1 MREVLQKIM
10 KKFDLHIH
18 TLSTISDV
26 SFTFSMEILE
36 QYVKERKIDAIAIT
50 NHNMFDLAQYREI
63 ALKLSDT

>member
-1 MREVLQKIM
+1 MREVLVKIM

-26 SFTFSMEILE
+26 SFTFSMEMLE

-50 NHNMFDLAQYREI
+50 NHNMFDNGQYESLR
-63 ALKLSDT
+63 LLL